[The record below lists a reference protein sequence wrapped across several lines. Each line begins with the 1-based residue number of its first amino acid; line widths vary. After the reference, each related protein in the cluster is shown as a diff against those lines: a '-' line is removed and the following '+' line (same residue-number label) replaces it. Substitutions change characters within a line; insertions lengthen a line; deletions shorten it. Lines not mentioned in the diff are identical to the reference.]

1 MNPRTRKALWWALGG
16 ALLVIILVTGPK
28 GPRELDTLAGF
39 LPGNPHRGGE
49 LFYDRGCGSCH
60 AISGIGGKEAADLA
74 RPGSAPSD
82 LEDIAGSMWNHAPE
96 MWESM
101 TTAGIEAPTLT
112 PEDVSDLMAFL
123 FAAGYMEEQGDP
135 GRGRAVLTS
144 KKCRS
149 CHPLGDEKHGVG
161 PDLARW
167 SSRANPIL
175 WSAALW
181 NHAPGME
188 EAMKA
193 EGIAWPELSQGEV
206 NDILAYLRTIGNV
219 PRERAPLPG
228 DPRHGRSLFRRDCQR
243 CHKAEGQGGEIGPD
257 LDAGA
262 ANRTLAGL
270 AASFWNHSPAM
281 GESMKELKVE
291 RPTLSEAEMADLITY
306 LFAIRYFE
314 RQGDVAVGAR
324 IYESRCGTCHGKD
337 GEGKGKG
344 EDAPD
349 LSSYGAQ
356 VSAVFLAS
364 ALWNHGPRM
373 YEQAKERGV
382 EWPRFENHEMH
393 DLIAYL
399 RSLGD

>member
-1 MNPRTRKALWWALGG
+1 
-16 ALLVIILVTGPK
+16 
-28 GPRELDTLAGF
+28 LAGF

-49 LFYDRGCGSCH
+49 LFYDRGCGGCH

-101 TTAGIEAPTLT
+101 STAGIEAPTLT

-123 FAAGYMEEQGDP
+123 FAAGYLQEQGDP

-149 CHPLGDEKHGVG
+149 CHPLGDENHRVG

-228 DPRHGRSLFRRDCQR
+228 NPRHGRSLFRRDCQK
-243 CHKAEGQGGEIGPD
+243 CHRAEGQGGEIGPD

-262 ANRTLAGL
+262 EVRTLSGL

-281 GESMKELKVE
+281 GERMNELKVE

-324 IYESRCGTCHGKD
+324 IYEDRCGTCHGKD
-337 GEGKGKG
+337 GKGKG

-373 YEQAKERGV
+373 YEQAQEHGL

-399 RSLGD
+399 RSLAD